1 MYAIGYKAFF
11 GCRLSSIDM
20 PKSMDYLQPMAFMNC
35 SSLSSVTIPSGIEEI
50 SNNAFSGC
58 TSLTTVTLP
67 ESVTTI
73 GQGAFQN
80 CKLTAI
86 EFPKSLT
93 KIGSNAFSFCD
104 WLETVTCTSY
114 TPPVM
119 EHVSAFSNAAYDNAT
134 LIVPDKAYYDYLQ
147 SYGWD
152 MFENT
157 KSAAIEDV
165 FAETTTVAD
174 IFNLQG
180 IIIKRNASKEDLH
193 SLPAGIYIVN
203 GKKIVVK

>member
-1 MYAIGYKAFF
+1 MAFY
-11 GCRLSSIDM
+11 GCSKLSSIDM

-58 TSLTTVTLP
+58 ISLTTVTLP

-73 GQGAFQN
+73 GQAAFSD

-86 EFPKSLT
+86 EFPESLT
-93 KIGSNAFSFCD
+93 NIGSNAFSSCD

-114 TPPVM
+114 IPPVM
-119 EHVSAFSNAAYDNAT
+119 ESFNAFSNAAYDNAT
-134 LIVPDKAYYDYLQ
+134 LIVPDEAYYDYLQ

-152 MFENT
+152 MFEKT

-165 FAETTTVAD
+165 FAETTAVAD

-193 SLPAGIYIVN
+193 SLPTGIYIVN

>member
-1 MYAIGYKAFF
+1 MFSIIPLKHRHHFSTFIMLYACIPAVYK
-11 GCRLSSIDM
+11 
-20 PKSMDYLQPMAFMNC
+20 N
-35 SSLSSVTIPSGIEEI
+35 
-50 SNNAFSGC
+50 SN
-58 TSLTTVTLP
+58 
-67 ESVTTI
+67 
-73 GQGAFQN
+73 
-80 CKLTAI
+80 
-86 EFPKSLT
+86 
-93 KIGSNAFSFCD
+93 CD

-114 TPPVM
+114 IPPVM
-119 EHVSAFSNAAYDNAT
+119 ESFNAFSNAAYDNAT
-134 LIVPDKAYYDYLQ
+134 LIVPDEAYYDYLQ

-165 FAETTTVAD
+165 FAETTAVAD

-193 SLPAGIYIVN
+193 SLPTGIYIVN